1 MKVGVVLPS
10 YYDGEDW
17 ESGIIKLR
25 DSLHYINSIDNLHFL
40 INFQCV
46 PDDKFYIAQS
56 LINQIVAENTT
67 WECSYRVNGKYTP
80 VSMVRIRNDCMTLD
94 RTCDVYMFMDDD
106 YVFREKSAE
115 QYQFVIDSFEKDPN
129 LGLVMCAGSLGGYN
143 YVGVLKYDYAKFW
156 MTSKGLFLRNI
167 NRSLSS
173 PIYPDSLLEYHV
185 GGYEESI
192 ASIEIFKAGLKMAT
206 YFNCSTYLPR
216 ASHIEPDR
224 EVPDDIHNFALSS
237 KSVED
242 YIMKEFGCRY
252 PITDAR
258 CIPQFVRSL
267 YKRGL
272 GYRYE

>member
-1 MKVGVVLPS
+1 MKNILMLASEAVPFIKTGGLADVVGSLPKTIDKQ
-10 YYDGEDW
+10 YYDCRVMIPKYMCIPW
-17 ESGIIKLR
+17 EWRQKME
-25 DSLHYINSIDNLHFL
+25 YVTHFYMNYL
-40 INFQCV
+40 GQ
-46 PDDKFYIAQS
+46 
-56 LINQIVAENTT
+56 
-67 WECSYRVNGKYTP
+67 
-80 VSMVRIRNDCMTLD
+80 D
-94 RTCDVYMFMDDD
+94 R
-106 YVFREKSAE
+106 
-115 QYQFVIDSFEKDPN
+115 
-129 LGLVMCAGSLGGYN
+129 